1 MACYGYKGGKL
12 NDGFDVM
19 ITSGKLL
26 TGCMVQLAL
35 WIVLSNAEYFQEIY
49 DMKQLTKG
57 TTQFG

>member
-1 MACYGYKGGKL
+1 MACYRYKGGKL

-35 WIVLSNAEYFQEIY
+35 
-49 DMKQLTKG
+49 
-57 TTQFG
+57 